1 MQRRR
6 EPNPKVSK
14 EKKQRNQKKLNYT
27 HKKTQPFFCNGNGN
41 VNGGGADKS
50 LGASLTRL
58 IMDEVE

>member
-1 MQRRR
+1 LQRRR

-27 HKKTQPFFCNGNGN
+27 HKKTQLFFCNGNGN
-41 VNGGGADKS
+41 GGGAHKS
-50 LGASLTRL
+50 LGASSTRL